1 MYKGN
6 RLVVTSKQHRIDII
20 YDIDRGLG
28 NNIRAVAMSSHL
40 GRTSTYQKVSRW
52 FYWHNIVTGGHS
64 ISKAAIIAR
73 NIYQWQKKLKK
84 N

>member
-40 GRTSTYQKVSRW
+40 GRTST
-52 FYWHNIVTGGHS
+52 
-64 ISKAAIIAR
+64 
-73 NIYQWQKKLKK
+73 
-84 N
+84 